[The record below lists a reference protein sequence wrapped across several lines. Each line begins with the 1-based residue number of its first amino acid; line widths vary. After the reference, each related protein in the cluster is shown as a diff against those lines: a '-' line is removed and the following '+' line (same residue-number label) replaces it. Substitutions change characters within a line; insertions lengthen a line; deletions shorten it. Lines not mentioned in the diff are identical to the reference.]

1 MSSRTTPDRTSA
13 SHVMNG
19 PAHDRATS
27 ISAFLIR
34 ITVAL
39 LWIDNL
45 SWKVPPDFGSKD
57 RSGLYY
63 FTSLAVEHPVLAP
76 YTSVVETVVL
86 PHFAIFGWAVF
97 LLEIALAAF
106 LLLGL
111 ATRFWA
117 LVAIAQS
124 IAIFLSVGA
133 SPNEWK
139 WSYFLMAA
147 AHLAVLG
154 LAAGRVW
161 GIDAVLRRRLREGS
175 PGRLARLYLK
185 AS

>member
-1 MSSRTTPDRTSA
+1 MRSRMTPNGTSEGAVMS
-13 SHVMNG
+13 G

-39 LWIDNL
+39 LWMDNL

-76 YTSVVETVVL
+76 YTSVVENVVL
-86 PHFAIFGWAVF
+86 PNFAIFGWAVF
-97 LLEIALAAF
+97 LLEIGLAVF

-139 WSYFLMAA
+139 WSYFLMVA
-147 AHLAVLG
+147 AHLAVFG

-161 GIDAVLRRRLREGS
+161 GVDAVLRRRVSKGS